1 MKTTTFRKLVM
12 QGDMNAAGTLFGG
25 SMMSFLDEAA
35 ALYVMCQLKT
45 KNVVTLKV
53 AEVIFKVPVFLGDF
67 LVFDAETISVGK
79 ESSIKIKITVSKKD
93 LETDINEVVTTCEMI
108 FVSIDPVT
116 KKPCKHIL
124 AKKND
129 ELKNVTGTISEN

>member
-1 MKTTTFRKLVM
+1 M

-53 AEVIFKVPVFLGDF
+53 AEVVFKVPVLLGDF

-93 LETDINEVVTTCEMI
+93 LETDLNEVVTTCEMI

-129 ELKNVTGTISEN
+129 ELQKITETISEN